1 MNKSRILR
9 TIIQIFGIVIVCVL
23 LTIIAHAILPV
34 KVDESRLDSAL
45 VRKYGFPAV
54 AIMYFIILYTQ
65 CALMIVFSRKNSNSG
80 GFKGGV
86 HIGIAFALIYL
97 IGMQEIM
104 LDVSPFEK
112 WSIEFVMYQL
122 FMGLGDAIPVIV
134 LCSVISQILFNKQ
147 EYDEERNTSKW
158 YTIIIFMVAVGSA
171 RTIVSIIGIIE
182 NSLYTY
188 PLEVVVWNYAFGIVI
203 GICYRIVERHYKN
216 KETIMVF
223 GISLNWIIFNMFI
236 GMIRKGTM
244 LDALLRSGIDTMIIF
259 VLVKILGVR
268 AHKRN
273 LSTAST

>member
-34 KVDESRLDSAL
+34 KVDESRLDSVL

-65 CALMIVFSRKNSNSG
+65 CALVIVFSRKNSNSG